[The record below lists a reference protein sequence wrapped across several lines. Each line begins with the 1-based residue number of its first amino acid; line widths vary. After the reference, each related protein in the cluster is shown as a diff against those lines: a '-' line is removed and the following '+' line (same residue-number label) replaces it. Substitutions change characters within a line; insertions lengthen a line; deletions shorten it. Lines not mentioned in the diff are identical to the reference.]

1 MILTGILWVTSLTGG
16 ALVLTA
22 NLPLGLIAKESPIQL
37 PANLVKP
44 QAQFLT
50 IVQQHKRAW
59 QKTLTS
65 KTFFTFDWIN
75 RRLSSYRDRYIAL
88 SVTDL
93 KAKETKFCAAVP
105 KNIPAQPH
113 LKNVTNFLSVKFTQV
128 SIPKVDLSPYNVVK
142 SLESLLNIIKNPVDP
157 NGSYD
162 YSPVLIV
169 KRNSS
174 SYEVWV
180 NNNFVARLPDQITAK
195 VFQKRLQQLVKSQTG
210 QPIQLQPGLV
220 DNIPSL
226 MVGNRLLFAI
236 NRQLAHELG
245 RSGDILALEWT
256 NNLRIALQT
265 KPLTLLQGQMKMY
278 GLQQSS
284 TRKLSGIAS
293 WYGGYFHGRLTANG
307 EIYNQDD
314 FTVAHRTLP
323 FNTFLKVTNQENGK
337 SVIVRVNDRGPYI
350 APRSLDLSRT
360 AARCLGSEHTGVVA
374 YQAVVLQQNALQMT
388 LKPSQP
394 KTEDMANAKSELL
407 VSNF

>member
-1 MILTGILWVTSLTGG
+1 MILTGILWVTSFTGG

-22 NLPLGLIAKESPIQL
+22 NLSLGLIAKVYAIKL

-44 QAQFLT
+44 QAQFLS
-50 IVQQHKRAW
+50 IAQQHKSAW
-59 QKTLTS
+59 QKTLIS
-65 KTFFTFDWIN
+65 KTSFTVDWIN
-75 RRLSSYRDRYIAL
+75 RRLLSYRDRSMTVSL
-88 SVTDL
+88 TGL
-93 KAKETKFCAAVP
+93 KAKEIKFCASVP
-105 KNIPAQPH
+105 ENIPAQPH
-113 LKNVTNFLSVKFTQV
+113 LHNVTNFLSVKFTQV
-128 SIPKVDLSPYNVVK
+128 SIPRLDLSPATLVRSLQSFFNVI
-142 SLESLLNIIKNPVDP
+142 NNPVEP

-180 NNNFVARLPDQITAK
+180 NNSFVARLPDQITAN
-195 VFQKRLQQLVKSQTG
+195 VLQKRLQQLVTLQAG
-210 QPIQLQPGLV
+210 QFTQLKPGLV
-220 DNIPSL
+220 DKIPSL
-226 MVGNRLLFAI
+226 MVGNRLLFTI
-236 NRQLAHELG
+236 NRQLSDELG

-256 NNLRIALQT
+256 NNLRIALHT
-265 KPLTLLQGQMKMY
+265 EPLTLVQGQMEMY
-278 GLQQSS
+278 GLQSS
-284 TRKLSGIAS
+284 VRKLSGIAS

-323 FNTFLKVTNQENGK
+323 FNTFLRVTNLQNNK

-374 YQAVVLQQNALQMT
+374 YQAVVLQQNAPQMT
-388 LKPSQP
+388 LKAFQP
-394 KTEDMANAKSELL
+394 KTEHIAKAKSELL

>member
-1 MILTGILWVTSLTGG
+1 MILTGILWVTSFTGS

-22 NLPLGLIAKESPIQL
+22 NLPLGLIAKGFPIQL

-50 IVQQHKRAW
+50 IVQQHKSAW
-59 QKTLTS
+59 QKTLIS
-65 KTFFTFDWIN
+65 KTSFTFDWIN
-75 RRLSSYRDRYIAL
+75 RRLLSYRDRSIATSFTGL
-88 SVTDL
+88 E
-93 KAKETKFCAAVP
+93 AKETKFCASVP
-105 KNIPAQPH
+105 ENIPAQPH
-113 LKNVTNFLSVKFTQV
+113 LKNITNFLPVQLTQV
-128 SIPKVDLSPYNVVK
+128 SIPKVYLSPSSVVK
-142 SLESLLNIIKNPVDP
+142 SLQSFFNVINNPLEP

-180 NNNFVARLPDQITAK
+180 NNSFVARLPDQITTN
-195 VFQKRLQQLVKSQTG
+195 VLQKRLQQLVTLPTE
-210 QPIQLQPGLV
+210 QPNQLKPGLV
-220 DNIPSL
+220 DRIPSL

-236 NRQLAHELG
+236 DRQLSDKLG

-256 NNLRIALQT
+256 NNLRIALHT

-278 GLQQSS
+278 GLQSS
-284 TRKLSGIAS
+284 TTKLSGIAS

-360 AARCLGSEHTGVVA
+360 AARCLGSEHTGIIS
-374 YQAVVLQQNALQMT
+374 YKAVVLQQNAPQMT
-388 LKPSQP
+388 LKPSQQR
-394 KTEDMANAKSELL
+394 TEDMANAKSELL

>member
-1 MILTGILWVTSLTGG
+1 MILTGILWVTSFTGG

-22 NLPLGLIAKESPIQL
+22 NLSLGLIAKVYAIKL

-44 QAQFLT
+44 QAQFLS
-50 IVQQHKRAW
+50 IAQQHKSAW
-59 QKTLTS
+59 QKTLIS
-65 KTFFTFDWIN
+65 KTSFTVDWIN
-75 RRLSSYRDRYIAL
+75 RRLLSYRDRSMTVSL
-88 SVTDL
+88 TGL
-93 KAKETKFCAAVP
+93 KAKEIKFCASVP
-105 KNIPAQPH
+105 ENIPAQPH
-113 LKNVTNFLSVKFTQV
+113 LHNVTNFLSVKFTQV
-128 SIPKVDLSPYNVVK
+128 SIPRLDLSPATLVRSLQSFFNVI
-142 SLESLLNIIKNPVDP
+142 NNPVEP

-180 NNNFVARLPDQITAK
+180 NNSFVARLPDQITAN
-195 VFQKRLQQLVKSQTG
+195 VLQKRLQQLVTLQTG
-210 QPIQLQPGLV
+210 QFTQLKPGLV
-220 DNIPSL
+220 DKIPSL
-226 MVGNRLLFAI
+226 MVGNRLLFTI
-236 NRQLAHELG
+236 NRQLSDELG

-256 NNLRIALQT
+256 NNLRIALHT
-265 KPLTLLQGQMKMY
+265 EPLTLVQGQMEMY
-278 GLQQSS
+278 GLQSS
-284 TRKLSGIAS
+284 VRKLSGIAS

-323 FNTFLKVTNQENGK
+323 FNTFLRVTNLQNNK

-374 YQAVVLQQNALQMT
+374 YQAVVLQQNAPQMT
-388 LKPSQP
+388 LKAFQP
-394 KTEDMANAKSELL
+394 KTEHIAKAKSELL

>member
-1 MILTGILWVTSLTGG
+1 MILTGILWVTSFTGG

-22 NLPLGLIAKESPIQL
+22 NLSLGLIAKVYAIKL

-50 IVQQHKRAW
+50 ISQQHKSAW
-59 QKTLTS
+59 QKTLIS
-65 KTFFTFDWIN
+65 KTSFTVDWIN
-75 RRLSSYRDRYIAL
+75 RRLLSYRDRSMTVSL
-88 SVTDL
+88 TGL
-93 KAKETKFCAAVP
+93 KAKETKFCASVP
-105 KNIPAQPH
+105 ENIPAQPH
-113 LKNVTNFLSVKFTQV
+113 LRNVTNFLPVKFTQV
-128 SIPKVDLSPYNVVK
+128 SIPKLDLSPATVMRSLQSFFNVI
-142 SLESLLNIIKNPVDP
+142 NNPVEP

-180 NNNFVARLPDQITAK
+180 NNSFVARLPDQITAN
-195 VFQKRLQQLVKSQTG
+195 VLQKRLQQLVTLPTEQFT
-210 QPIQLQPGLV
+210 QLQPGLV
-220 DNIPSL
+220 DRTPSL

-236 NRQLAHELG
+236 NRQLSDELD

-256 NNLRIALQT
+256 NNLRIALNT
-265 KPLTLLQGQMKMY
+265 KPLTLLQGQMEMY
-278 GLQQSS
+278 GLRSS
-284 TRKLSGIAS
+284 TTKLSGIAS

-323 FNTFLKVTNQENGK
+323 FNTFLKVTNLQNNK

-374 YQAVVLQQNALQMT
+374 YQAVVLQQNAPQMT
-388 LKPSQP
+388 LKASQP
-394 KTEDMANAKSELL
+394 KTEHIAKAKSELL

>member
-1 MILTGILWVTSLTGG
+1 MISTGILWVTSCTGG

-22 NLPLGLIAKESPIQL
+22 NLPLGLIAAFSPIQL

-50 IVQQHKRAW
+50 IAQQHKNAW
-59 QKTLTS
+59 QKTLIS
-65 KTFFTFDWIN
+65 KTAFTFDWIN
-75 RRLSSYRDRYIAL
+75 RQLISYRNKSNAL
-88 SVTDL
+88 PSITL
-93 KAKETKFCAAVP
+93 KAKETQFCPSVP
-105 KNIPAQPH
+105 ENIAAQPH
-113 LKNVTNFLSVKFTQV
+113 LKNATNFFPVKFTQV
-128 SIPKVDLSPYNVVK
+128 SIPKVDLSPSTVVRSLQSFFNVI
-142 SLESLLNIIKNPVDP
+142 SNPVEP

-169 KRNSS
+169 KRNPFN
-174 SYEVWV
+174 YEVWV
-180 NNNFVARLPDQITAK
+180 NNSFVARLPDQITAK
-195 VFQKRLQQLVKSQTG
+195 ALQNRLQQLIKSPTV
-210 QPIQLQPGLV
+210 QPTQLQPGLV
-220 DNIPSL
+220 DKTPSL

-236 NRQLAHELG
+236 DQKLSQQIG

-256 NNLRIALQT
+256 NNLRIALHT
-265 KPLTLLQGQMKMY
+265 KPLTLVQGQMEMY
-278 GLQQSS
+278 GLQSS
-284 TRKLSGIAS
+284 TTKLSGIAS

-323 FNTFLKVTNQENGK
+323 FNTFLKVTNLENNK

-350 APRSLDLSRT
+350 LPRNLDLSRT
-360 AARCLGSEHTGVVA
+360 AARCLDSEHTGLVT
-374 YQAVVLQQNALQMT
+374 YQAVILQQNAPQMT

-394 KTEDMANAKSELL
+394 KAENMANAKSELL